1 MDKRFTLCQGIS
13 VKGTEKFFSQYKQT
27 ENGLSGILS
36 REDIIP
42 TAKAFV
48 ESLKEP
54 VFFFLELPKEDEEGY
69 DVYYLDNCTKEV
81 AKAIIKRYGQ
91 LLADD
96 GVSKFGFGSHAD
108 DEEIYFQ
115 EYQEFSVYSKS
126 PNKVEMIMKKSG
138 VRKADKINSMWDLF
152 SDENPGCLSM
162 VELDGETVFDIPVN
176 LESVGMY
183 KFESE

>member
-1 MDKRFTLCQGIS
+1 MDKKFTLCQGIS
-13 VKGTEKFFSQYKQT
+13 VNGTEDLFSQYKKT
-27 ENGLSGILS
+27 ENGLTGILS

-42 TAKAFV
+42 VAEAFV
-48 ESLKEP
+48 GSYKEP
-54 VFFFLELPKEDEEGY
+54 VFFFLELPKDSGEEY
-69 DVYYLDNCTKEV
+69 DVYYLDNCTTEV

-91 LLADD
+91 LLTDD

-115 EYQEFSVYSKS
+115 EYQEFSVYSRS
-126 PNKVEMIMKKSG
+126 INRAETIMKKLGIKSTDN
-138 VRKADKINSMWDLF
+138 VDSMWDLF

-162 VELDGETVFDIPVN
+162 VELDGETVFDIPLN

-183 KFESE
+183 KFETE